1 MKVFRLITILLVC
14 LIASSA
20 RGQKQPDLLSVDF
33 LGETFLAKT
42 DPSFTVRFKGA
53 LSALEVNNFIHQLEG
68 ASYQSLIR
76 DMMEYKAKKQLDDWL
91 YYQLIRRTAASLAP
105 KSENYYRYT
114 LYKWFLLTRSG
125 YDATI
130 KTGGN
135 KILFYVRSDDNIYN
149 IPYYNRNGKTY
160 VCLNYHDYGN
170 NINFASEQFTEV
182 PLPVPDNSRAFSYT
196 ITRLPDISTTT
207 YEERDVQFSYG
218 HDDYHFKIKLNP
230 QVKTIFANYPV
241 LDYASYF
248 NIPLSTETYH
258 SLIPLLKKHTRNM
271 TVKNGVDYLMR
282 FTRYAFMYKPDAEIY
297 GTEKRLTP
305 EQTLLY
311 PESDCE
317 DRAALFFY
325 LVKEIY
331 NLPMIVV
338 AWPEHVSVA
347 VRFDKSVGKPIVYN
361 GEKYSI
367 CDPTPQKT
375 DLAIGQ
381 QLPGMTKEAFEIV
394 YAYSPGK
401 NK

>member
-1 MKVFRLITILLVC
+1 LLIFLLFTAENTPCQPNQLLKFDFFGSPVEIPVHHSISVPFAAEPGATDIARFISQLQTAECKGLIHYLQEFKSQNRL
-14 LIASSA
+14 
-20 RGQKQPDLLSVDF
+20 
-33 LGETFLAKT
+33 
-42 DPSFTVRFKGA
+42 
-53 LSALEVNNFIHQLEG
+53 N
-68 ASYQSLIR
+68 
-76 DMMEYKAKKQLDDWL
+76 DWV
-91 YYQLIRRTAASLAP
+91 YYQLIRKTAQQISP
-105 KSENYYRYT
+105 KADNYYRYT

-125 YDATI
+125 YDATL
-130 KTGGN
+130 KSSDS
-135 KILFYVRSDDNIYN
+135 KLLFYVRTDEKIYN
-149 IPYYNRNGKTY
+149 IPCYLKNNRQY
-160 VCLNYHDYGN
+160 VCLNYHDYGSS
-170 NINFASEQFTEV
+170 IDFEKEHFTEIA
-182 PLPVPDNSRAFSYT
+182 LPADNAIHAFSYK
-196 ITRLPDISTTT
+196 ITRLPEFNPTA

-218 HDDYHFKIKLNP
+218 QDDYHFKIKLNP

-258 SLIPLLKKHTRNM
+258 SLIPLLKKHTRKM

-394 YAYSPGK
+394 YAYNPGK
-401 NK
+401 DK